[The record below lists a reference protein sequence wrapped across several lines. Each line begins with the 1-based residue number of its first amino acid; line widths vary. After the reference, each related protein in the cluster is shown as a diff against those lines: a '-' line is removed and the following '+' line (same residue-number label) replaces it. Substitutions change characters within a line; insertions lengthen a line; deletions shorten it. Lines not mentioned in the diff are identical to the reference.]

1 MPSAGEPG
9 GAGQGI
15 LLLPRA
21 LRDSPPRSN
30 TAPSCGYRNPDNDTR
45 PWCFVWSGDRLSW
58 EYCLLSP
65 CQAPT
70 RAAPQMPQGRRDF
83 PLPSL
88 SALQKPQ
95 TTTQTP
101 PQSPMLAK
109 EGAGSPS
116 REDSGRA
123 TFQPLLNLPVL
134 STGFPTASRAMPEQ
148 RTPLPTKGPAG
159 CGQRLRKRLSSMS
172 RISEGLV
179 ALPGAHPYIA
189 ALYWGH
195 NFCAGSLIAPCW
207 VLTAAH
213 CLQNRPVPLAQRQPG
228 PAPLLCA
235 QLPRDTRTCA
245 SPHPF
250 PLQSSPGGSRN
261 PERGLGAGSGE
272 GAPLGSRWPALSA
285 RPARTMPAG
294 RRPRS

>member
-9 GAGQGI
+9 GAGQGVP
-15 LLLPRA
+15 LLPRA
-21 LRDSPPRSN
+21 LRDSPRSD
-30 TAPSCGYRNPDNDTR
+30 TAPSCGSRNPDNDTR

-65 CQAPT
+65 CQTPI
-70 RAAPQMPQGRRDF
+70 RAAPQMPQGRGDF

-101 PQSPMLAK
+101 PQSPTSSE
-109 EGAGSPS
+109 EGAGSRS
-116 REDSGRA
+116 SEDRA
-123 TFQPLLNLPVL
+123 GAPFQPLPNAPGP
-134 STGFPTASRAMPEQ
+134 SPGSPTARPER
-148 RTPLPTKGPAG
+148 RTPLPSTGAAG

-172 RISEGLV
+172 RVSGGLV

-195 NFCAGSLIAPCW
+195 SFCAGSLVAPCW

-213 CLQNRPVPLAQRQPG
+213 CLQTRPVPLASRQP
-228 PAPLLCA
+228 
-235 QLPRDTRTCA
+235 
-245 SPHPF
+245 
-250 PLQSSPGGSRN
+250 
-261 PERGLGAGSGE
+261 
-272 GAPLGSRWPALSA
+272 
-285 RPARTMPAG
+285 
-294 RRPRS
+294 RPRSFPSGPASARHPTPCLPSPLSPPELPTRKPKPRKGLASREGGGRLL